1 MAAYKSGA
9 VAPTTNEIVYKYLG
23 LSFTPLPVTKKLNVL
38 KNENAVKRAVRNLI
52 LTNTYER
59 FYNPLFGGN
68 ITSFLFEN
76 FTPADKLEMEKQIED
91 TIKIYEPRAVLL
103 EVNVDESNVDRNQLT
118 VSIFFRLVNQTEPT
132 QLSFTVER
140 VR

>member
-1 MAAYKSGA
+1 MSAYKSGA
-9 VAPTTNEIVYKYLG
+9 VSPITNEIVYKDLG
-23 LSFTPLPVTKKLNVL
+23 LSFTPHPITKKLNVL
-38 KNENAVKRAVRNLI
+38 KNENAVKRALRNLI
-52 LTNTYER
+52 LTNNFER

-91 TIKIYEPRAVLL
+91 TVRIYEPRAILL
-103 EVNVDESNVDRNQLT
+103 EVNVSAANIDRNQLT
-118 VSIFFRLVNQTEPT
+118 VTVFFRLVNQTEPT